1 MGLMATPQTT
11 PSARGIFMIGD
22 RLGKWMIFKE
32 LGRGGMGRVY
42 LAQEEGTGRQAAIK
56 VLAAEL
62 AQDVGFLY
70 RFQREIEALSQLSH
84 PNIVRF
90 YESGFEN
97 GLYFYAM
104 EYIDGA
110 SLDEILQTQKRLPWR
125 EVLDI
130 ALQLCPALRHV
141 HDHGVIH
148 RDLKPSNIIR
158 TAAGQVKLTDFG
170 IAKLFAGT
178 HLTATG
184 GVVGTAD
191 FISPEQAA
199 GKPVTKRSDLYS
211 LGVVLYMLLVG
222 RPLFEGN
229 SVLDLLHKHRYA
241 QFDKPQKIVP
251 EIPYEID
258 EVVCQLLEKD
268 PAKRPADC
276 LVLGKQ
282 LDSIKKRL
290 ERRLQ
295 NTQMLGETDVTVAE
309 QRSDPIG
316 PSGLP
321 GPATL
326 MSRLMR
332 EEIARQKYGSPLT
345 RFLNHPVV
353 LVTLLA
359 VCVGLITWAF
369 WPLDQDTLYE
379 RGAKLMASS
388 RLSDMKEAWREYLG
402 PLEKRFPDHPYKAE
416 LDKFKTKLENA
427 ENPTPGEAQHFY
439 QVGERLK
446 AEGNEAGAREVWSS
460 LVTAFEGV
468 DAERSWVDR
477 AKNGLADLEKQ
488 PARGERLKSLK
499 PALDRAAALK
509 DAGKADE
516 AERVWAALEKLYSRD
531 PGAAE
536 LLQEVR
542 RQRNK

>member
-290 ERRLQ
+290 ERRL
-295 NTQMLGETDVTVAE
+295 
-309 QRSDPIG
+309 
-316 PSGLP
+316 
-321 GPATL
+321 
-326 MSRLMR
+326 
-332 EEIARQKYGSPLT
+332 
-345 RFLNHPVV
+345 
-353 LVTLLA
+353 
-359 VCVGLITWAF
+359 TWAF